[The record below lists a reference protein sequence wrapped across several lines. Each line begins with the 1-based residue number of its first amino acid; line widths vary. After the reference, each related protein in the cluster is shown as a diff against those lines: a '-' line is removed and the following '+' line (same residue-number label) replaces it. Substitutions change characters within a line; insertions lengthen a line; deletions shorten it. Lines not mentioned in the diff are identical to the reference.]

1 MTAEEESNV
10 DWSLTTWK
18 GSRLQQHREFHA
30 LPFRRK
36 LEIIEELANL
46 AREFQEQRKRDGL
59 PYISIETGERVA
71 GRVSE
76 DPNASGEEKG
86 KKPPAP

>member
-1 MTAEEESNV
+1 MERKSPAAAP
-10 DWSLTTWK
+10 
-18 GSRLQQHREFHA
+18 RIPRA
-30 LPFRRK
+30 PFRRK

-46 AREFQEQRKRDGL
+46 AREFREQRKRDGL

-71 GRVSE
+71 GRVGE
-76 DPNASGEEKG
+76 DLNASGEEKG